1 MLRKIKRNMARK
13 QMESEG
19 IKHLNKDHKRGSFFS
34 MNWKKAYILRFAE
47 IAKKNGQKVEFR
59 RTANEGT
66 NS

>member
-19 IKHLNKDHKRGSFFS
+19 MTHLNKDHKRGSIFS
-34 MNWKKAYILRFAE
+34 MNWRKAYILRFSE

-59 RTANEGT
+59 RTANEST

>member
-13 QMESEG
+13 QMENDG
-19 IKHLNKDHKRGSFFS
+19 MKHLNKDQKGGSIFS

-47 IAKKNGQKVEFR
+47 VARNNGKKVEFR
-59 RTANEGT
+59 RTANESS

>member
-13 QMESEG
+13 QLEKDGM
-19 IKHLNKDHKRGSFFS
+19 KQLNKNKKYGSIFS

-47 IAKKNGQKVEFR
+47 IARNNGQKVEFR
-59 RTANEGT
+59 RIANEST

>member
-13 QMESEG
+13 QLENDKM
-19 IKHLNKDHKRGSFFS
+19 KHLNKKHKGGSIFS

-47 IAKKNGQKVEFR
+47 VARKNGQKVEFR
-59 RTANEGT
+59 RTANEST